1 MSDRGIGAVI
11 RHQRELAQLS
21 LRQLSSLAQVSNPY
35 LSQIER
41 GLHEPSVRVVRSI
54 ARALGISAEELLE
67 RAGLLDD
74 GPPAAP
80 DTEAAITADPQL
92 TDDQREALLTL
103 YRTYRSQNQAAARP
117 GRAASS
123 ARAAR
128 KA

>member
-1 MSDRGIGAVI
+1 MTGERGIGAVI

-21 LRQLSSLAQVSNPY
+21 LRQLSALAQVSNPY

-41 GLHEPSVRVVRSI
+41 GLHEPSVRVVSRV

-74 GPPAAP
+74 GPAP
-80 DTEAAITADPQL
+80 QPVGTETAITTDPHL

-103 YRTYRSQNQAAARP
+103 YRTYRAQNQAR
-117 GRAASS
+117 S
-123 ARAAR
+123 
-128 KA
+128 